1 MLKAGNLTLKE
12 ILLTMKDPELAY
24 ASMEFW
30 KDFEVER
37 DAANE
42 ITDEN
47 WNMLLAFQVGWLRCK
62 QFYEQD

>member
-30 KDFEVER
+30 KVFEAEF
-37 DAANE
+37 DAVNE
-42 ITDEN
+42 ITDET
-47 WNMLLAFQVGWLRCK
+47 WNMLLAFQIGWLRCK
-62 QFYEQD
+62 QFYKQE